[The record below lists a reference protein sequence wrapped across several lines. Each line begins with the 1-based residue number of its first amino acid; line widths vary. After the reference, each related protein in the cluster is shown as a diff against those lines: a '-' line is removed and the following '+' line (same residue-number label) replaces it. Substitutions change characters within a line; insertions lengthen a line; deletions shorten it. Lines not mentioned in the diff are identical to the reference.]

1 MKRPDRTLTPDML
14 LEKIGQSM
22 RPYSKFNFLES
33 YAVFMGK
40 AQLIELGLK
49 RILRKRYRY
58 AEKKLDRMT
67 LGGAVAELEQRGMR
81 KDFISLLRDLNTH
94 RIGGA

>member
-1 MKRPDRTLTPDML
+1 MQRLDRTLTLDML
-14 LEKIGQSM
+14 FEKICKSM
-22 RPYSKFNFLES
+22 KSYRRFKCLES

-40 AQLIELGLK
+40 AKLIEFCLK
-49 RILRKRYRY
+49 KILCKRYRY
-58 AEKKLDRMT
+58 TEKKLERMT
-67 LGGAVAELEQRGMR
+67 LGGAVAELDRLGMR